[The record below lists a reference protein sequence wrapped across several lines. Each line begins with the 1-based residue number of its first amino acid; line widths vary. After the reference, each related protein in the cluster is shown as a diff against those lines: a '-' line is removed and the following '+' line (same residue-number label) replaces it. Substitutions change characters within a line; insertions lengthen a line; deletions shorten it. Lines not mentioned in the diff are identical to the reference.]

1 LNYRFCNL
9 GSNCAV
15 SNAQF
20 KKNMKANIQVLNKSS
35 LGVAKEKLSQH
46 RSMGTKSN
54 LSIFQVAHLMDTLKS
69 NSDSEKNQLPSL
81 FFSVGLN

>member
-1 LNYRFCNL
+1 L
-9 GSNCAV
+9 
-15 SNAQF
+15 
-20 KKNMKANIQVLNKSS
+20 I
-35 LGVAKEKLSQH
+35 QH

-54 LSIFQVAHLMDTLKS
+54 LSIFQVAHLMDAVKS

>member
-1 LNYRFCNL
+1 
-9 GSNCAV
+9 
-15 SNAQF
+15 
-20 KKNMKANIQVLNKSS
+20 
-35 LGVAKEKLSQH
+35 
-46 RSMGTKSN
+46 MGTKSN